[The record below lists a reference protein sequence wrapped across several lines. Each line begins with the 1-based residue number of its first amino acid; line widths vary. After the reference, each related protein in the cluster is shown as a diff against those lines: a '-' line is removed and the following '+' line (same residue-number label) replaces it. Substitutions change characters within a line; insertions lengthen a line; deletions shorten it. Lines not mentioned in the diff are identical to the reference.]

1 MDISSRKIE
10 YYSKIEL
17 KNTGV
22 AHLVAKVKELFG
34 IGVYYRPKT
43 SLKSM
48 RTLLQL
54 LQSNPKIELYL
65 YTHLSK

>member
-10 YYSKIEL
+10 YYSNIDL

-22 AHLVAKVKELFG
+22 AHLVAKVKELLG